1 MGKERKVYKVLVRKP
16 KGKRPLRRLTHR
28 WEIGI
33 RMDLGQISWEGVE
46 WIKLAEDRDQWR
58 DVVNAV
64 MNLQVL
70 GPRS

>member
-1 MGKERKVYKVLVRKP
+1 MGKERKMCKVLVRMP
-16 KGKRPLRRLTHR
+16 KGKRPLGRLTHR

-46 WIKLAEDRDQWR
+46 WIQLAEDRNQWW

-64 MNLQVL
+64 MNLRVL
-70 GPRS
+70 GP